1 MNSSASRTRY
11 DYRDLEE
18 KVRSAVIVLFISA
31 LSWGQMVPPSPRVHS
46 MTLEEIEREAAA
58 NNPEIRAAESRVAVL
73 KARTPA
79 AGALDDPMVTYRNWG
94 TPLEKPWDWNQA
106 QHMLMYEQTLPGPG
120 KRAAR
125 TEVANQQ
132 AAESE
137 AQIDIV
143 KREIDVRARAAYYD
157 LLRSAD
163 EHRIHDQQME
173 LSKQA
178 VESATVKYTVG
189 RVPQQDVL
197 KAQIAMTRLAD
208 HLVMLDEEQES
219 TRAELNT
226 LMGRD
231 PAAPLEVVGQYGA
244 PRTLPNLEELERVA
258 LENRPELKAIGVTG
272 DLAEAQLA
280 LARKAYTPDFTV
292 AGGYMLMPGSSLFR
306 NNYMAEVTMSLP
318 WLNRRKHDSEIKE
331 AQAASA
337 VVQSERN
344 AQVSAAFLQIQQALI
359 RARSAERSLKL
370 YRDTLR
376 PQAEAALKSAAA
388 AYQQDRTDFLNL
400 IDSQN
405 MLLDVESS
413 YFKAA
418 ANFDTRIAELER
430 AIGAPLPVASTA
442 TPIAEVK

>member
-1 MNSSASRTRY
+1 ME
-11 DYRDLEE
+11 LED
-18 KVRSAVIVLFISA
+18 I
-31 LSWGQMVPPSPRVHS
+31 Q
-46 MTLEEIEREAAA
+46 REAMA
-58 NNPEIRAAESRVAVL
+58 NNPEIRAAEARVAVA

-79 AGALDDPMVTYRNWG
+79 AGALDDPMLMYRNWG
-94 TPLEKPWDWNQA
+94 TPISKPWDWNQA
-106 QHMLMYEQTLPGPG
+106 QHMVMYQQTLPGPG

-125 TEVANQQ
+125 TELANQQ

-137 AQIDIV
+137 AQIEVV
-143 KREIDVRARAAYYD
+143 KREIGVRVRKAYYD
-157 LLRSAD
+157 LLRSID

-178 VESATVKYTVG
+178 LQSATVKYTVG

-208 HLVMLDEEQES
+208 HLVTLDEQEES
-219 TRAELNT
+219 ARAELNT

-231 PAAPLEVVGQYGA
+231 PGAALQVMGQYGN
-244 PRTLPNLEELERVA
+244 PRALPNLDELERVA
-258 LENRPELKAIGVTG
+258 LENRPELKAIAATG
-272 DLAEAQLA
+272 NVAESQLA

-292 AGGYMLMPGSSLFR
+292 AGGYMLMPEGAMFR
-306 NNYMAEVTMSLP
+306 NNYMAEVTISLP

-331 AQAASA
+331 AQTAAA
-337 VVQSERN
+337 VVRSEHN
-344 AQVSAAFLQIQQALI
+344 SQVNAAFLEIQQALI
-359 RARSAERSLKL
+359 RAHAAERSLKL

-388 AYQQDRTDFLNL
+388 AYQHDRTDFLNL
-400 IDSQN
+400 VDSQN

-418 ANFDTRIAELER
+418 ANLDTRVAELER
-430 AIGAPLPVASTA
+430 AIGAPLTAASVA
-442 TPIAEVK
+442 TPVAEVK

>member
-1 MNSSASRTRY
+1 VKSAFT
-11 DYRDLEE
+11 
-18 KVRSAVIVLFISA
+18 VVAAVFISA
-31 LSWGQMVPPSPRVHS
+31 LSLAQTASLSQSRRVHV
-46 MTLEEIEREAAA
+46 MELEDIQREAMA
-58 NNPEIRAAESRVAVL
+58 NNPESRAAEARVAVA

-79 AGALDDPMVTYRNWG
+79 AGALDDPMLMYRNWG
-94 TPLEKPWDWNQA
+94 TPISKPWDWNQA
-106 QHMLMYEQTLPGPG
+106 QHMVMYQQTLPGPG

-125 TEVANQQ
+125 TELANQQ

-137 AQIDIV
+137 AQIEVV
-143 KREIDVRARAAYYD
+143 KREIGVRVRKAYYD
-157 LLRSAD
+157 LLRSID

-178 VESATVKYTVG
+178 LQSATVKYTVG

-208 HLVMLDEEQES
+208 HLVTLDEQEES
-219 TRAELNT
+219 ARAELNT

-231 PAAPLEVVGQYGA
+231 PGAALQVMGQYGN
-244 PRTLPNLEELERVA
+244 PRALPNLDELERVA
-258 LENRPELKAIGVTG
+258 LENRPELKAIAATG
-272 DLAEAQLA
+272 NVAESQLA

-292 AGGYMLMPGSSLFR
+292 AGGYMLMPEGAMFR
-306 NNYMAEVTMSLP
+306 NNYMAEVTISLP

-331 AQAASA
+331 AQTAAA
-337 VVQSERN
+337 VVRSEHN
-344 AQVSAAFLQIQQALI
+344 SQVNAAFLEIQQALI
-359 RARSAERSLKL
+359 RAHAAERSLKL

-388 AYQQDRTDFLNL
+388 AYQHDRTDFLNL
-400 IDSQN
+400 VDSQN

-418 ANFDTRIAELER
+418 ANLDTRVAELER
-430 AIGAPLPVASTA
+430 AIGAPLTAASVA
-442 TPIAEVK
+442 TPVAEVK

>member
-1 MNSSASRTRY
+1 MKSAF
-11 DYRDLEE
+11 L
-18 KVRSAVIVLFISA
+18 AVAVFISTLA
-31 LSWGQMVPPSPRVHS
+31 FGQSTGSTRSLHAQAI
-46 MTLEEIEREAAA
+46 TLDEIEREAMA
-58 NNPEIRAAESRVAVL
+58 NNPEIRAAEARVVVAR
-73 KARTPA
+73 ARTPE
-79 AGALDDPMVTYRNWG
+79 AGALDDPMFMYRNWG
-94 TPLEKPWDWNQA
+94 TPLEKPWDWYQA
-106 QHMLMYEQTLPGPG
+106 QHMFMYQQSLPGSG

-125 TEVANQQ
+125 TEVVKQQ

-137 AQIDIV
+137 AQIEV
-143 KREIDVRARAAYYD
+143 VRREIGVRVRKTYYD

-178 VESATVKYTVG
+178 LESATVKYTVG

-208 HLVMLDEEQES
+208 HLVMLDEEEAS
-219 TRAELNT
+219 ARAELNA

-231 PAAPLEVVGQYGA
+231 PGASLEVIGKYGT
-244 PRTLPNLEELERVA
+244 PRTLPNLGELERVA
-258 LENRPELKAIGVTG
+258 LENRPELKAIAATG
-272 DLAEAQLA
+272 NVADAQLA

-292 AGGYMLMPGSSLFR
+292 AGGYMLMPDGSMFR
-306 NNYMAEVTMSLP
+306 NNYMAELTVSLP

-331 AQAASA
+331 AQAARE
-337 VVQSERN
+337 VVRSEQN
-344 AQVSAAFLQIQQALI
+344 TQVNAAFLEIQQALI
-359 RARSAERSLKL
+359 QASAAERSLEL

-388 AYQQDRTDFLNL
+388 AYQHDRTDFLNL

-405 MLLDVESS
+405 LLLDVETS

-418 ANFDTRIAELER
+418 ANFDTRVAELER
-430 AIGAPLPVASTA
+430 AIGAPLPVPSTV
-442 TPIAEVK
+442 TPVAEVK